1 MIAFEKIEEYMS
13 LIDKRDAMNNEL
25 DKLVY
30 RCLDDSS
37 LIEEYSRKVAEYRD
51 FAQQITNFKM
61 K

>member
-1 MIAFEKIEEYMS
+1 MVAFEKIQEYMM
-13 LIDKRDAMNNEL
+13 LIDKAVEMNAEL

-37 LIEEYSRKVAEYRD
+37 LIPEYSRKVAEYRK
-51 FAQQITNFKM
+51 FAQQIIDFKM

>member
-1 MIAFEKIEEYMS
+1 M
-13 LIDKRDAMNNEL
+13 LIDKAVEMNAEL

-37 LIEEYSRKVAEYRD
+37 LIPEYSRKVAEYRK
-51 FAQQITNFKM
+51 FAQQIIDFKM

>member
-1 MIAFEKIEEYMS
+1 MIAFEKIEEYMM

-25 DKLVY
+25 EVLMY

-37 LIEEYSRKVAEYRD
+37 LIKEYSRKVTEYREFAKQIID
-51 FAQQITNFKM
+51 FKL

>member
-1 MIAFEKIEEYMS
+1 MIAFEKIEEYMM

-37 LIEEYSRKVAEYRD
+37 LIKEYSRKVDEYREFAKQIID
-51 FAQQITNFKM
+51 FN
-61 K
+61 

>member
-13 LIDKRDAMNNEL
+13 LIDKSVEMNSEL
-25 DKLVY
+25 EALMY

-37 LIEEYSRKVAEYRD
+37 LVEEYSRKVAEYRE
-51 FAQQITNFKM
+51 FAKQIIDFKM

>member
-1 MIAFEKIEEYMS
+1 MIAFEKIEEYMA

-25 DKLVY
+25 EALMY

-37 LIEEYSRKVAEYRD
+37 LIEEYGRKVAEYRE
-51 FAQQITNFKM
+51 FAQQIIDFKM

>member
-25 DKLVY
+25 EALMY

-37 LIEEYSRKVAEYRD
+37 LIKEYSRKVDEYRE
-51 FAQQITNFKM
+51 FAQQIINFKL

>member
-1 MIAFEKIEEYMS
+1 MIAFEKIEEYMM
-13 LIDKRDAMNNEL
+13 LIDKRDAMNDEL

-37 LIEEYSRKVAEYRD
+37 LIPEYSRKVAEYRGFAKQIID
-51 FAQQITNFKM
+51 FKL

>member
-25 DKLVY
+25 EALMY

-37 LIEEYSRKVAEYRD
+37 LIKEYSRKVDEYRE
-51 FAQQITNFKM
+51 FAQQFINFKL

>member
-1 MIAFEKIEEYMS
+1 MIAFEKIEEYTM

-37 LIEEYSRKVAEYRD
+37 LIEEYSRKVAEYREFAKQIID
-51 FAQQITNFKM
+51 FKL

>member
-1 MIAFEKIEEYMS
+1 MIAFEKIEEYIA

-25 DKLVY
+25 EALMY

-37 LIEEYSRKVAEYRD
+37 LIEEYGRKVNEYRE
-51 FAQQITNFKM
+51 FAQQIIDFKL

>member
-1 MIAFEKIEEYMS
+1 MIAFEKIEEYMM

-25 DKLVY
+25 EALMY

-37 LIEEYSRKVAEYRD
+37 LIKEYSRKVDEHRK
-51 FAQQITNFKM
+51 FAQQIIDFKM